1 MNKFIEKIGIDKIC
15 HFGMGGLIA
24 AFVAIMTMIQE
35 LPLADIWFAL
45 GFPLIGSVA
54 ALILACMKEFI
65 IDEQPN
71 KDNILW
77 TFYGSLAV
85 WIAFIAGIVFNILSK

>member
-15 HFGMGGLIA
+15 HFGMGCLIT
-24 AFVAIMTMIQE
+24 AFVAIITMIQE
-35 LPLADIWFAL
+35 LPLVDIWFAL

-71 KDNILW
+71 KDDILW
-77 TFYGSLAV
+77 AFYSSLAV
-85 WIAFIAGIVFNILSK
+85 WIAFIAGIMNKH

>member
-15 HFGMGGLIA
+15 HFGMGGLITA
-24 AFVAIMTMIQE
+24 LVAIITMIQE
-35 LPLADIWFAL
+35 LPLVDIWFAL

-71 KDNILW
+71 KDDILW
-77 TFYGSLAV
+77 AFYGSLAV